1 MIKKTPIK
9 HDILKLIPKA
19 EVYLGS
25 RRDVLFSYLFGSFA
39 NKSAGPF
46 SDVDIAVYLKGHD
59 LSEKKLDIIGGLNS
73 IFKTDEIDLV
83 ILNTAPLTLRMK
95 ILQNCRILSDN
106 APFVRHSYESITTR
120 SYFDFE
126 PVEKA
131 ILERRFFNG
140 R

>member
-1 MIKKTPIK
+1 MIKKTQIK

-19 EVYLGS
+19 ESYLGS

-39 NKSAGPF
+39 KNSAGPF

-59 LSEKKLDIIGGLNS
+59 LSEKKLDILGDLNS
-73 IFKTDEIDLV
+73 IFRTDEIDLV

-95 ILQNCRILSDN
+95 ILQNCRILCDN

-120 SYFDFE
+120 FYFDFA
-126 PVEKA
+126 PIEKT

>member
-1 MIKKTPIK
+1 MIKKNPIK
-9 HDILKLIPKA
+9 HDILKLIPTV
-19 EVYLGS
+19 EVYLYS
-25 RRDVLFSYLFGSFA
+25 RKDILFSYLFGSYA
-39 NKSAGPF
+39 RESAGLF
-46 SDVDIAVYLKGHD
+46 SDVDIAVYLTEDGRG
-59 LSEKKLDIIGGLNS
+59 ERELDISGDLNK
-73 IFKTDEIDLV
+73 ILKTDEIDLV

-140 R
+140 